1 MSTLIPCKVDTT
13 PMADQ
18 IKSVSRSVT
27 GTTAAVVTMQSAVI
41 AAENAGANKVCS
53 NVNRGFFT
61 LMQSQISQKI
71 AQKKSRVD
79 ALLMK
84 LAQNKRQLLGIK
96 ATMEREYER
105 IAARYLKTFTSINK
119 ELAQRIQQIDQPV
132 FDLVNK
138 HMAAST
144 NRMNAIS
151 AWAITSQ
158 TEGLTKG
165 QKILVSKM
173 KSNANTALEQST
185 QFLTQISEQRV
196 LTNKVLISNPAGND
210 DKECKIPVVVCE
222 TISNDV
228 GLKCVDITMPDGF
241 NQQIKGEINN
251 AIRSKELEWKDET
264 PSDIIAEEFA
274 MLLESSQTSP
284 RVKSMMRDLYAKT
297 KFQVL

>member
-1 MSTLIPCKVDTT
+1 MSTLIPCNVDTT
-13 PMADQ
+13 PMANK
-18 IKSVSRSVT
+18 INSVSRSVT

-96 ATMEREYER
+96 ASMEREYGR
-105 IAARYLKTFTSINK
+105 IAARYLKIFTSINK

-138 HMAAST
+138 HMVTST
-144 NRMNAIS
+144 NRMNAMS
-151 AWAITSQ
+151 AWTITTQS
-158 TEGLTKG
+158 EGITKG
-165 QKILVSKM
+165 QQILVSKM
-173 KSNANTALEQST
+173 KSNANKALEQSA
-185 QFLTQISEQRV
+185 QFLTQISEQRI
-196 LTNKVLISNPAGND
+196 LTNKVLISNPVGNS
-210 DKECKIPVVVCE
+210 DKECKIPVVICE

-228 GLKCVDITMPDGF
+228 GLKRVDITMPDGF
-241 NQQIKGEINN
+241 KQHIKGEINN
-251 AIRSKELEWKDET
+251 AIRSKALNWKDEA
-264 PSDIIAEEFA
+264 PADMIAEEFA
-274 MLLESSQTSP
+274 ALLETSSSSS

-297 KFQVL
+297 KFQTL

>member
-144 NRMNAIS
+144 TRMNAIS

-165 QKILVSKM
+165 QQILVSKM

>member
-158 TEGLTKG
+158 VEGLTKG
-165 QKILVSKM
+165 QQILVSKM

-241 NQQIKGEINN
+241 NQKIKGEINN

>member
-165 QKILVSKM
+165 QQILVSKM

-241 NQQIKGEINN
+241 NQQVKGEINN

>member
-165 QKILVSKM
+165 QQILVSKM

-284 RVKSMMRDLYAKT
+284 RVKSIMRDLYAKT

>member
-158 TEGLTKG
+158 IEGLTKG
-165 QKILVSKM
+165 QQILVSKM

-228 GLKCVDITMPDGF
+228 GLKCVDITMPNGF
-241 NQQIKGEINN
+241 NQQVKGEINN

>member
-165 QKILVSKM
+165 QQILVSKM

-210 DKECKIPVVVCE
+210 EKECKIPVVVCE

>member
-158 TEGLTKG
+158 TEGLTRG
-165 QKILVSKM
+165 QQILVSKM

>member
-165 QKILVSKM
+165 QQILVSKM
-173 KSNANTALEQST
+173 KSNASTALEQST

-241 NQQIKGEINN
+241 NQKIKGEINN
-251 AIRSKELEWKDET
+251 AIRSKELEWKDEI